1 MDVAERNCDMKQK
14 EQYGQERLDRTSLSK
29 TLAILS
35 TFDENTPIQRT
46 SDIAARLG
54 LNISTVSRHLNTLLD
69 WGFVERDALTGAY
82 FPGIAIVAIA
92 GAALQSKDCYRYAY
106 PELQKLSMQ
115 CKVHG
120 HMGVPRGT
128 DVVHLIS
135 SSCEKTMDLIIPMGH
150 RHPMYCSAMG
160 RAILAYLPASKVQ
173 EIIKN
178 SELLKVSEET
188 KIDPEEIK
196 QELVRTRQKGYCV
209 LVNELIEG
217 QGSIAAPIFDR
228 NRNPVAAVSLS
239 ASEHRIREPE
249 QEKKLAKQILAVATR
264 VSSKMG
270 YYPR

>member
-1 MDVAERNCDMKQK
+1 MDTKDQFIQNQMDK
-14 EQYGQERLDRTSLSK
+14 TSLGK

-35 TFDENTPIQRT
+35 TFDESTPIQRT

-69 WGFVERDALTGAY
+69 WGFVERDAVTGAY

-106 PELQKLSMQ
+106 PELQRVSIR
-115 CKVHG
+115 CNVHG

-160 RAILAYLPASKVQ
+160 RAILAYLPASRVQ
-173 EIIKN
+173 NIIDGSHRIRYAKDT
-178 SELLKVSEET
+178 LV
-188 KIDPEEIK
+188 DPEDIK
-196 QELVRTRQKGYCV
+196 QELIKTRKKGYCV
-209 LVNELIEG
+209 LVNELTDG
-217 QGSIAAPIFDR
+217 QGSIAAPVFDR
-228 NRNPVAAVSLS
+228 NRNPVAAISVSV
-239 ASEHRIREPE
+239 SESRIRDQE
-249 QEKKLAKQILAVATR
+249 QEKVLAKEVVAAATR
-264 VSSKMG
+264 ISSKMG
-270 YYPR
+270 YYPK